1 MGEIKRGLTA
11 VILSIGQLYL
21 GHYIVISRETFG
33 DLIMAELTLW
43 QDVALKVKDLQV
55 RFDTFETQNRLSD
68 CVVTEIDEE
77 LEEGRVSLEKL
88 EKRVRELETDLPE
101 LIAERV
107 ATLKTENA
115 ELRIHHNLLVDVV
128 NNLTTIW
135 NEQVHE
141 GEQQQQTEV
150 IDEQV
155 MEDNEV
161 LTLLQ
166 DQPPQLTL
174 EEVYNMYQSQPQT
187 EEEWEEMNKAIKA
200 AVAYENSLPNGTK
213 IRLAKTDW
221 TSGSPQ

>member
-1 MGEIKRGLTA
+1 MT
-11 VILSIGQLYL
+11 
-21 GHYIVISRETFG
+21 
-33 DLIMAELTLW
+33 ELTLE
-43 QDVALKVKDLQV
+43 QETALKVRELQV
-55 RFDTFETQNRLSD
+55 RFDAFETENKISGNYFN
-68 CVVTEIDEE
+68 EFDEE

-115 ELRIHHNLLVDVV
+115 ELRIHLNLVVDAV
-128 NNLTTIW
+128 NNITRIW

-141 GEQQQQTEV
+141 GEQQTEV
-150 IDEQV
+150 IDEQS

-166 DQPPQLTL
+166 GDGEPPQLTL
-174 EEVYNMYQSQPQT
+174 QQVYNMYQSQPQT

-200 AVAYENSLPNGTK
+200 AMKYEASLPNGTK
-213 IRLAKTDW
+213 TIRLARTDE

>member
-1 MGEIKRGLTA
+1 MLEMA
-11 VILSIGQLYL
+11 A
-21 GHYIVISRETFG
+21 
-33 DLIMAELTLW
+33 LIW
-43 QDVALKVKDLQV
+43 QDVALKVKELQG
-55 RFDTFETQNRLSD
+55 RFDAFEADNRMSD
-68 CVVTEIDEE
+68 CVITQFDEE
-77 LEEGRVSLEKL
+77 LEEGRVRLEKL

-115 ELRIHHNLLVDVV
+115 ELRHNLNLVIGAV
-128 NNLTTIW
+128 NNITKIW
-135 NEQVHE
+135 NEATGDDDEQATRDNEVLPE
-141 GEQQQQTEV
+141 AVGEQS
-150 IDEQV
+150 

-161 LTLLQ
+161 LTLPQ
-166 DQPPQLTL
+166 DEPPQLTL

>member
-1 MGEIKRGLTA
+1 MLEMA
-11 VILSIGQLYL
+11 A
-21 GHYIVISRETFG
+21 
-33 DLIMAELTLW
+33 LIW
-43 QDVALKVKDLQV
+43 QDVALKVKGLQG
-55 RFDTFETQNRLSD
+55 RFDAFEADNRMSD
-68 CVVTEIDEE
+68 CVITQFDEE
-77 LEEGRVSLEKL
+77 LEEGRVGLEKL

-115 ELRIHHNLLVDVV
+115 ELRHNLNLVIGAV
-128 NNLTTIW
+128 NNITKIW
-135 NEQVHE
+135 NEAIGDDDEQATRDNEVLPE
-141 GEQQQQTEV
+141 AVGEQS
-150 IDEQV
+150 

-161 LTLLQ
+161 LTLPQ
-166 DQPPQLTL
+166 DEPPQLTL